1 MNDSVEKLSLIKD
14 IMTSPVISVTLNQ
27 TVKQVLLLS
36 KKKNVT
42 GFPVVDTK
50 QKVIGVVSSLDLLTE
65 MAIGKLHLKLGEL
78 PLIIK
83 VEKDVIQLKPD
94 TPIKSALLEMIK
106 QRVGRIIIT
115 DDENKLC
122 GIVSRK
128 DLLNYFI
135 EINSLDA

>member
-1 MNDSVEKLSLIKD
+1 MHDSVEKLSLIKD
-14 IMTSPVISVTLNQ
+14 IMTSPVISVTLSQ

-42 GFPVVDTK
+42 GFPVVDTNK
-50 QKVIGVVSSLDLLTE
+50 KVIGVVSSLDLLTE

-83 VEKDVIQLKPD
+83 VEKDVIQLRPD
-94 TPIKSALLEMIK
+94 TPIKAALMELIK
-106 QRVGRIIIT
+106 NRVGRIIIT
-115 DDENKLC
+115 DNENKLC

-135 EINSLDA
+135 DINNLEA